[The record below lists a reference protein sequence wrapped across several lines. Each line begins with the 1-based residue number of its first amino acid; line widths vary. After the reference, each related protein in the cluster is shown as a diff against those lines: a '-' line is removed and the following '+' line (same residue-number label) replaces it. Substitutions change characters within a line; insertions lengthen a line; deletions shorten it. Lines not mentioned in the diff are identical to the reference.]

1 MIKKKPAKFNIVM
14 LVDDSEVD
22 NFINLK
28 MIEGCNFAERIYT
41 HTSGRSGIEFLRSIS
56 MNMQLLPELLPE
68 VIFLDINM
76 PVMDGFAFV
85 KEFDKLPEAV
95 VKNCSI
101 IVLTSSINPE
111 DIANSK
117 RSDSIVRYVNKPLSR
132 ETLMAIENPAREKEG
147 KE

>member
-28 MIEGCNFAERIYT
+28 MIEGCNFAEKIYT
-41 HTSGRSGIEFLRSIS
+41 HTSGRSGIEFLRSLS
-56 MNMQLLPELLPE
+56 MNPQILSQLLPEI
-68 VIFLDINM
+68 IFLDINM

-85 KEFDKLPEAV
+85 KEFDKLPIEV
-95 VKNCSI
+95 VKHCKI

-132 ETLMAIENPAREKEG
+132 ETLMGIENPARAEKNG
-147 KE
+147 